1 MVLPHLEVEE
11 SVAARPAKPS
21 NSLLP
26 SSFLAPQEAE
36 VPIMGSEAFVL
47 AIDQGTTSTRAILF
61 DVTGQARKSA
71 QTELNQLHPRA
82 GWVEHDPEEIWR
94 SVVSTCREAIAAAAG
109 PIAAVGIT
117 NQRETAVL
125 WERLTGRPVHNAIV
139 WQDRRTTALCAR
151 WQAAALGD
159 VVARRTGLVIDPYF
173 SASKIRWLL
182 DNVPGLR
189 ERAVAG
195 EIAFGTIDSF
205 LLWRLTGGRRHATD
219 VTNAARTM
227 MFDIR
232 RFAWDAELLDAFEIP
247 AALLPEVLDNGTDYG
262 STTPD
267 LFGAAIPIAGMAG
280 DQQAAA
286 IGQACFRPGM
296 IKTTFGTGAFALL
309 NIGREPITSRHK
321 LLTTIAYRL
330 GSETAYA
337 LEGSI
342 FIAGAAVQ
350 WLRDRLGA
358 IADAAEVATLA
369 ERAHPQQRL
378 YLVPGF
384 VGLGAPYWSP
394 EARGALIGLTAGCG
408 LPEIARATLEA
419 VGYQTRD
426 LIEAMMADTGIAV
439 DALRVDGGMAASDWT
454 MQFLADILPAKAE
467 RPALVE
473 TTAWGAAYVAGLT
486 RGLYPDLETMAARWQ
501 PERRFTPQMP
511 AAEREERYAGWRRAV
526 AGVLAAVPPAEAG
539 SNL

>member
-1 MVLPHLEVEE
+1 
-11 SVAARPAKPS
+11 
-21 NSLLP
+21 
-26 SSFLAPQEAE
+26 
-36 VPIMGSEAFVL
+36 MGSETFVL
-47 AIDQGTTSTRAILF
+47 AIDQGTTSSRAILF
-61 DVTGQARKSA
+61 DAAGQARKSA
-71 QTELNQLHPRA
+71 QIALTQLHPRP

-94 SVVSTCREAIAAAAG
+94 GVVSTCRQAIAGADS

-125 WERLTGRPVHNAIV
+125 WERATGRPVHNAIV
-139 WQDRRTTALCAR
+139 WQDRRTAALCER
-151 WQAAALGD
+151 WRTADLAEIVGL
-159 VVARRTGLVIDPYF
+159 RTGLVIDPYF

-182 DNVPGLR
+182 DNVPGLDR
-189 ERAVAG
+189 RARTG

-205 LLWRLTGGRRHATD
+205 LLWRLSGGRRHATD

-227 MFDIR
+227 LFDIR
-232 RFAWDAELLDAFEIP
+232 RLAWDVELLDAFGIP
-247 AALLPEVLDNGTDYG
+247 HALLPEVLDTGADYG
-262 STTPD
+262 ATTPD
-267 LFGAAIPIAGMAG
+267 VFGAAIPIAGIAG

-296 IKTTFGTGAFALL
+296 IKTTYGTGAFALL
-309 NIGREPITSRHK
+309 NIGGEPAASRHK
-321 LLTTIAYRL
+321 LLTTVAYRL
-330 GSETAYA
+330 GGETAYA

-342 FIAGAAVQ
+342 FVAGASVE

-358 IADAAEVATLA
+358 IAEAAEVTILA
-369 ERAHPQQRL
+369 ARADPQERL

-384 VGLGAPYWSP
+384 AGLGAPYWSP
-394 EARGALIGLTAGCG
+394 HARGGLLGLTAGCG
-408 LPEIARATLEA
+408 LPEIARAALEA

-439 DALRVDGGMAASDWT
+439 DAVRVDGGMAASNWT
-454 MQFLADILPAKAE
+454 MQFLADILPARVE
-467 RPALVE
+467 RPASVE

-486 RGLYPDLETMAARWQ
+486 RGLYPDPETMAARWR

-526 AGVLAAVPPAEAG
+526 TGVLAAVPPADAGAG
-539 SNL
+539 S